1 MQRLLLPP
9 KLFYFWWFLALGATF
24 PYMSLY
30 YRDIG
35 LDLAQ
40 IGLLAALPGFI
51 QFIAA
56 PIWGFIADALRI
68 HRILL
73 PLSIIGILL
82 PTWLIGQF
90 SSFGMIIALVC
101 VQSLFMAPITPLAD
115 SATLTMLGERK
126 ERYGAQRLWGGV
138 GWGISTLIFG
148 WVMEQAGLWVIFPS
162 YVVLGLITAGIA
174 CLLPGASMVKV
185 DLRQATGE
193 LLQDRRW
200 RVFLAGIFLIGCA
213 SSSINSFFTLYMED
227 LGAAGSLIGLAVAI
241 TSLTELPIMALA
253 PLALRKLGT
262 RPMLVIGGVTLV
274 VRCTLY
280 AFAPSPAWAIA
291 GQLLHGLCFG
301 FLWTA
306 GVFEAQRMAPRGLE
320 ATAQSLFG
328 TIFFGLSGVIANLT
342 GGWLYREFGY
352 SMLFLSGA
360 TATAVG
366 ASILLFDIYLNKRT
380 HSSQQEFP
388 SLE

>member
-9 KLFYFWWFLALGATF
+9 KLFYFWWFLSLGATF

-51 QFIAA
+51 QFVAS
-56 PIWGFIADALRI
+56 PIWALVADTLRI
-68 HRILL
+68 HRVLL
-73 PLSIIGILL
+73 PISIIGLLL
-82 PTWLIGQF
+82 PTWMIGQF
-90 SSFGMIIALVC
+90 SNFGIIIALVC
-101 VQSLFMAPITPLAD
+101 AQSLFMAPITPLAD
-115 SATLTMLGERK
+115 SATLNMLGERK
-126 ERYGAQRLWGGV
+126 DRYGAQRLWGGV

-148 WVMEQAGLWVIFPS
+148 WVMERSGLWIIFPS
-162 YVVLGLITAGIA
+162 FVVLALITAGIS
-174 CLLPGASMVKV
+174 CLLPGAKMVQV
-185 DLRQATGE
+185 DMRQATRE

-200 RVFLAGIFLIGCA
+200 WVFLGGIFLIGCA
-213 SSSINSFFTLYMED
+213 SSSINSFFSLYMED
-227 LGAAGSLIGLAVAI
+227 LGASGTLIGLAVSI
-241 TSLTELPIMALA
+241 TSVTELPVMAMA
-253 PLALRKLGT
+253 PLALRKIGT
-262 RPMLVIGGVTLV
+262 RPLLVIGGTMLV
-274 VRCTLY
+274 VRCVLY

-291 GQLLHGLCFG
+291 GQLLHGPCFG

-328 TIFFGLSGVIANLT
+328 TVFFGLSGVIANLT

-352 SMLFLSGA
+352 PTLFLSGA

-366 ASILLFDIYLNKRT
+366 ASILLFDIYLNKRRE
-380 HSSQQEFP
+380 SSPQQVP
-388 SLE
+388 SLD